1 LDDLSKGA
9 VLVDPLPALQS
20 GKPTHR
26 FGIALETTTA
36 TRPADAVEDASAPG
50 AKGLKAD
57 AIGYISN
64 LVIAVASTAPAYSL
78 AATLGFIVAVT
89 GVGTHAPAVLIVSFI
104 PILFVSV
111 GYRFLNLADPDAG
124 TTFAWVT
131 RAFGPQIGWVNGWAI
146 FLADIIVMASLAAIA
161 SNYTFLLFDS
171 TAHPSNFVLIVG
183 AVVWIA
189 LMTWIC
195 YRGIELSARVQ
206 TALLGIELFT
216 LSLFA
221 IVALIKV
228 YANTPAHSL
237 HVSASWFNP
246 FDLGWNAL
254 IAGVLLGIFI
264 YWGWDSGVA
273 VNEES
278 RDRHR
283 GPGKAAVVST
293 LILLL
298 IYVIVSAAAQAYHG
312 TKFLAGNSSDVL
324 NALGSNVFGSPLDK
338 LLIITVLTSAS
349 ASTQTTILPTARTT
363 LSMAKWDSIPRAFGN
378 VHSRFFTPSFS
389 TLLMGGLSIL
399 WTVALLGLN
408 PNQNVLGDTISA
420 LGFSVCFYYGF
431 TGLACAVY
439 FRRDLLKSA
448 RNFFLA
454 GVVPL
459 AGGIMMGYVG
469 VKAFSYYNTAGNNYS
484 KALLGIQTPIL
495 VGIGGLILG
504 IVLMFA
510 SWPFFPSFFQRKWFE
525 TANPAVL
532 EADAAHQ
539 PEPLVPGE
547 PPEIERPGRHIL

>member
-1 LDDLSKGA
+1 
-9 VLVDPLPALQS
+9 
-20 GKPTHR
+20 
-26 FGIALETTTA
+26 LESTTA
-36 TRPADAVEDASAPG
+36 TRPADTFQDSTAPG

-89 GVGTHAPAVLIVSFI
+89 GVGVHAPAVLIVSFI

-171 TAHPSNFVLIVG
+171 SAHPSNFVLIVG

-228 YANTPAHSL
+228 YANSPAHSL

-246 FDLGWNAL
+246 FDLSWTAL
-254 IAGVLLGIFI
+254 IAGVLLGMFI

-298 IYVIVSAAAQAYHG
+298 IYVVVSAAAQAYHG

-324 NALGSNVFGSPLDK
+324 NALGHNVFGSPLDK

-363 LSMAKWDSIPRAFGN
+363 LSMAKWNSIPKAFGR
-378 VHSRFFTPSFS
+378 VHPRFFTPSFS

-399 WTVALLGLN
+399 WTIALLAFN

-420 LGFSVCFYYGF
+420 LGFSIVFYYGF
-431 TGLACAVY
+431 TGLACAFY
-439 FRRDLLKSA
+439 FRRDLFKSA

-454 GVVPL
+454 GVVPV
-459 AGGIMMGYVG
+459 AGGIMMGYIG

-510 SWPFFPSFFQRKWFE
+510 SWPFFPEFFHRRWWG
-525 TANPAVL
+525 TADPAVL
-532 EADAAHQ
+532 EADAQHGKVV
-539 PEPLVPGE
+539 LTPGE
-547 PPEIERPGRHIL
+547 PPEPDLR